1 MKITKGYEI
10 RQISIPMVYFA
21 IEEDD
26 AHVLLSELRKV
37 HRTNLKMDRYSEEVY
52 QLITNLDNVLK
63 KETVK

>member
-26 AHVLLSELRKV
+26 AHVLLSELKRV
-37 HRTNLKMDRYSEEVY
+37 KMDRYSEEVY